1 MCANVITLPCILNE
15 DVMCNVSRFCTVYTD
30 LWFCLLL
37 FVVVLHYY
45 LLLYLVVT
53 AVSAVILSSM
63 SGDHLLRMRSVLAR
77 CCSVIWNYC

>member
-1 MCANVITLPCILNE
+1 M
-15 DVMCNVSRFCTVYTD
+15 
-30 LWFCLLL
+30 
-37 FVVVLHYY
+37 VVLHYY

-77 CCSVIWNYC
+77 VAVLFGIIADGVPSALHDRVAIVCL